1 MYNNYGYNPYYPQQ
15 RYQGVD
21 TNNQQ
26 PMMTTY
32 QQPMQ
37 LAKPSGLLGKSVDN
51 IDVVKATDIPLDGSI
66 SYFPLTDGSAI
77 VSKQLQ
83 MDGTSK
89 MVVYK
94 PAKANSKRNMENNY
108 WALRK
113 AKFDKSIAECKVLS
127 KSSSELGVCFSRV
140 ANLERN
146 KNAQRDNAKYEKNM
160 DLNTEI
166 RDGGYWWY

>member
-37 LAKPSGLLGKSVDN
+37 LTKPSSLLGKSVDN

-94 PAKANSKRNMENNY
+94 PIKEDSDDSK
-108 WALRK
+108 
-113 AKFDKSIAECKVLS
+113 KFVTFEEMQ
-127 KSSSELGVCFSRV
+127 SEL
-140 ANLERN
+140 AKIDILDLE
-146 KNAQRDNAKYEKNM
+146 
-160 DLNTEI
+160 DLKDEI
-166 RDGGYWWY
+166 KEIKKQLKSMKKPKED